1 MKRLFKSP
9 GLVGG
14 LIVSAIIGVFLL
26 NLWTLALPLSEPYE
40 AYTLFSFSDLGS
52 GENTWSVFGTVIS
65 IAFYV
70 SLSALFVSVGSILL
84 KKTGGIKG
92 ALIYL
97 LAFEVALI
105 AFHVI
110 TQYLTVL
117 ALVLTVLKGLMIIT
131 LFVLMSIRNRT
142 LEDDLEVSQTD
153 QNSLG
158 DKTSIPFYVLLI
170 DIASIVALLTTFGI
184 PLFSENSNNTVYH
197 GILAKVLFTGDA
209 TLFTTIGFIINFSI
223 FIAIILY
230 FSHALS
236 YYFFDKKIFVKK
248 SDALITMA
256 FITTLVFF
264 MSGLGINIYNSFKGE
279 AVQTLAYIPFVIMVA
294 IMFTHSVIKGIFSK
308 YYGFDP
314 SGESKKRYAH
324 IEPLLYVILLSAI
337 SVAMLFLPVITI
349 DIVSSGYNDV
359 VNLTGFDILSDY
371 VALERGYQLIAFV
384 LTVML
389 FSVGISLIVSVSG
402 YLSKYRRFD
411 SVVRFSTIINVF
423 FVFIIS
429 VSGYY
434 FKIAREINE
443 TVLSDILTFYGIPL
457 SSAIDYDYSF
467 GTDAIYALIASM
479 IVIVVMFFRNAFDRD
494 FLTAD
499 LELTGSGKEGTKTS
513 SVGTEGLVETK
524 YSTFDPSPAFS
535 NLDGQ
540 IDGFQ
545 KDLEKRKQFEVEA
558 PTLNKL
564 VHFIVDYAKNSKQ
577 HLSYTPEKI
586 AAFVS
591 GLGTS
596 KLSILQGMS
605 GTGKTSLPKIFS
617 EAIYGNCDI
626 VEVESSWKDKNELLG
641 YYNEFSMKY
650 TPKKFTLALYKAA
663 LNPDIPTFILLDEMN
678 LSRIEY
684 YFSDFLSLME
694 NEEDKRTI
702 KLVNTTLSQMNEG
715 EETKYRALSSGTT
728 LKVPSNVWFIGTA
741 NRDESTF
748 VISDKVYD
756 RAYTMNFTKRA
767 SKVRNYADPLRPEY
781 YDYETLKTLLE
792 EARQNGTFDA
802 ENNQT
807 IKEVEKLLAPYNI
820 SFGNRILNQ
829 IEAFVNIYN
838 ACFEHE
844 NVEKDAVESI
854 LLTKVVSKLE
864 LKVIED
870 KESLEMGFEKL
881 NLNRCVEFI
890 SKLDDE

>member
-1 MKRLFKSP
+1 MKRLYNSTR
-9 GLVGG
+9 LVEA
-14 LIVSAIIGVFLL
+14 LIISAMMGVFLL
-26 NLWTLALPLSEPYE
+26 NLWMLSLSLTEPYE
-40 AYTLFSFSDLGS
+40 SYTLFSFSDLGM
-52 GENTWSVFGTVIS
+52 GVDTWSVFGRIIS
-65 IAFYV
+65 IAFYGSILALVV
-70 SLSALFVSVGSILL
+70 SGGSILL

-97 LAFEVALI
+97 LVFEMMVI
-105 AFHVI
+105 AFQTF
-110 TQYLTVL
+110 TQYLSFL
-117 ALVLTVLKGLMIIT
+117 ALILILLKGLLIVA
-131 LFVLMSIRNRT
+131 LFFMMHVRKRS
-142 LEDDLEVSQTD
+142 LEDGPEASRPDRESR
-153 QNSLG
+153 G
-158 DKTSIPFYVLLI
+158 DKKGIPLYVLLI
-170 DIASIVALLTTFGI
+170 DILSIIALLTTFVI
-184 PLFSENSNNTVYH
+184 PLFSQDASGMIYH
-197 GILAKVLFTGDA
+197 GILGKVLFSADTNLVTTGY
-209 TLFTTIGFIINFSI
+209 
-223 FIAIILY
+223 FIAQLSVFIAVLLY
-230 FSHALS
+230 FSNALS
-236 YYFFDKKIFVKK
+236 YYFFDKRRFVKK
-248 SDALITMA
+248 SDTLVTMA

-264 MSGLGINIYNSFKGE
+264 MSGLGINIYYSFKGE
-279 AVQTLAYIPFVIMVA
+279 AVQTLAYIPFVIMVV
-294 IMFTHSVIKGIFSK
+294 IMFTHSVIKGVFSK
-308 YYGFDP
+308 H
-314 SGESKKRYAH
+314 SKEAPFNSNKKHYAH
-324 IEPLLYVILLSAI
+324 IEPLLYVFLLSAI
-337 SVAMLFLPVITI
+337 AVAMLFLPVIRI
-349 DIVSSGYNDV
+349 DIVSSGYSDV
-359 VNLTGFDILSDY
+359 VNLTGVDILRDY
-371 VALERGYQLIAFV
+371 VELERGYQLMAFV

-411 SVVRFSTIINVF
+411 SIVRSSSIIIVF
-423 FVFIIS
+423 FIFIVS

-443 TVLSDILTFYGIPL
+443 TVLRDIVTFYGLPL

-467 GTDAIYALIASM
+467 GTDAIYALIAALT
-479 IVIVVMFFRNAFDRD
+479 VVVVMFFRNAFDQ
-494 FLTAD
+494 D
-499 LELTGSGKEGTKTS
+499 LHSANLEIASSDSEGEAS
-513 SVGTEGLVETK
+513 SNVASKGLEETE
-524 YSTFDPSPAFS
+524 YHTFDPSPAFS
-535 NLDGQ
+535 DLDQQ
-540 IDGFQ
+540 IDTYQ
-545 KDLEKRKQFEVEA
+545 KDLEKRNQLKVEN

-586 AAFVS
+586 AAFIS

-605 GTGKTSLPKIFS
+605 GTGKTSLPKILS

-650 TPKKFTLALYKAA
+650 TPKKFTLALYKAS
-663 LNPDIPTFILLDEMN
+663 LNPNIPTFILLDEMN

-694 NEEDKRTI
+694 NEENERTI
-702 KLVNTTLSQMNEG
+702 KLVNTNLRQRIEG
-715 EETKYRALSSGTT
+715 KETDYEALSNGTT

-767 SKVRNYADPLRPEY
+767 PKVRNYADPMVPEF
-781 YDYETLKTLLE
+781 YDYETLNTLLE
-792 EARQNGTFDA
+792 EARKNGTFDA

-829 IEAFVNIYN
+829 IEAFVNIYK

-844 NVEKDAVESI
+844 NVEEDAIESI

-864 LKVIED
+864 LKVIDD

-881 NLNRCVEFI
+881 NLHRCVDFI
-890 SKLDDE
+890 SQLDDE